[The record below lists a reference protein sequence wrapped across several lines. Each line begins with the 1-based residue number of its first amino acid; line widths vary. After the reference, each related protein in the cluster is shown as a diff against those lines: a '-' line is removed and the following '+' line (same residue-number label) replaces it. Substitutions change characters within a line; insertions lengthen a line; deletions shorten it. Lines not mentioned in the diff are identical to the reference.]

1 MIEQRLSNLGDPRF
15 IAVETFRK
23 SGQGVKTPVWTV
35 AQNGKFLVPTSADSW
50 KVKRA
55 RNNSRVRVAV
65 CDAQGNTKSPR
76 VEGVVLSIS
85 GEAEVKKEMRN
96 LLKRKY
102 PFTMVFVSLFS
113 GFLGKYKN
121 FVVMEI
127 GDKQG
132 ENHGR
137 KNEAEAGGET
147 AQAQARP
154 SGKAVAN

>member
-1 MIEQRLSNLGDPRF
+1 MTRQGERAMIEQRLSDLGDPRF

-23 SGQGVKTPVWTV
+23 SGKGVRTPVWTV
-35 AQNGKFLVPTSADSW
+35 ARNGGFLVPTSADSW

-55 RNNSRVRVAV
+55 RNNPRVRVAA
-65 CDAQGNTKSPR
+65 CDAQGNTKGPW

-85 GEAEVKKEMRN
+85 GEAEVRKEMRN

-113 GFLGKYKN
+113 GFLGRYGN

-127 GDKQG
+127 GD
-132 ENHGR
+132 
-137 KNEAEAGGET
+137 EAEAGGET
-147 AQAQARP
+147 AQAQAGP
-154 SGKAVAN
+154 SGKAAAN